1 MKTAILASAALAAL
15 AIGASAA
22 NAAPVAT
29 FDGTSGT
36 FSDSGLTG
44 SFTDTF
50 QFGNTPGGTY
60 DISLSTVSS
69 GIAFSTLT
77 FDGET
82 LNFITQSGGTRY
94 YGLNDVSVTAGT
106 QTLDVDGK
114 YTPSTK
120 HPTGVYDGTV
130 QFSPTVSA
138 APEPS
143 TWMLMI
149 AGVALTGGALRYSR
163 RNGWASAAA

>member
-1 MKTAILASAALAAL
+1 MRQAFVLAGAIAALAL
-15 AIGASAA
+15 GATAA
-22 NAAPVAT
+22 SAAPVAT

-36 FSDSGLTG
+36 FSDSGITG
-44 SFTDTF
+44 PFTDTF
-50 QFGNTPGGTY
+50 EFGNTPGGSY

-69 GIAFSTLT
+69 GITFDTLT
-77 FDGET
+77 FDGKT
-82 LNFITQSGGTRY
+82 LDFVTSVGGTRY
-94 YGLNDVSVTAGT
+94 YGLNDVAVTAGT
-106 QTLDVDGK
+106 QTLDVSG
-114 YTPSTK
+114 TFTSSSK

-130 QFSPTVSA
+130 QFTASA

-149 AGVALTGGALRYSR
+149 AGVALTGGALRYGR